1 MTRGEYLMVVAAE
14 ECAEIQENISKAIRF
29 GVDNHHPD
37 KPDTT
42 NSYQILKE
50 FNQLKAVIDML
61 IIGRHIPGI
70 SDEEA
75 KGIYRDKVEAVK
87 DWHMYSKRIGTV
99 DE

>member
-1 MTRGEYLMVVAAE
+1 MTRGEYLMVVAGE

-37 KPDTT
+37 RPETT
-42 NSYQILKE
+42 NGYQILKE

-75 KGIYRDKVEAVK
+75 KSIYRNKVAAVEH
-87 DWHMYSKRIGTV
+87 WEEYSRCIGKV
-99 DE
+99 DA